1 MEENKNEI
9 SLDSLM
15 SQRKDLAIS
24 KEEVAQEV
32 EREIQVMD
40 PLAREKVDQIKN
52 SINLQDSQLMSVYGN
67 NTQKGIAQFSEQ
79 ILTEVRSKD
88 TGEVG
93 ALMADLMV
101 KVKDM
106 DFASPQSGSLL
117 DKLPFFKGAKQSV
130 EKYLARYQVME
141 NQIDKIQAQL
151 ESARMEMLKD
161 IGVFDKLYE
170 KNVEYFQELQFY
182 IVAGEEKIAEM
193 RNEVLP
199 RLYEEA
205 KGKNDPMAMQ
215 VVKDFEEN
223 INRFEKRVFDLKTS
237 KTVAIQTAPQIK
249 LIQNNDKLL
258 VDKVTDAINNTI
270 PLWKSQVVIALGV
283 NKQAQVLEMQK
294 SVSDTTNELLRRNAA
309 NLKQSTLEI
318 AQEAERSTIDV
329 NTLKKVNEDLIATIE
344 ESIAIHEKARENRK
358 QAEVELVKIEG
369 QLQTALEKTLAPR
382 GQERLN

>member
-1 MEENKNEI
+1 MEDKKNEI
-9 SLDSLM
+9 TLDSLM
-15 SQRKDLAIS
+15 SQNKELAVS
-24 KEEVAQEV
+24 PQAVTEEVETRVQVLDEADRQKV
-32 EREIQVMD
+32 NEIK
-40 PLAREKVDQIKN
+40 E

-79 ILTEVRSKD
+79 ILSEVRSKD
-88 TGEVG
+88 TGDVG
-93 ALMADLMV
+93 ELMADLMV

-106 DFASPQSGSLL
+106 DFANPKSESLL

-161 IGVFDKLYE
+161 IGIFDKLYE
-170 KNVEYFQELQFY
+170 KNVDYFQELQYY
-182 IVAGEEKIAEM
+182 IVAGEEKVEEM
-193 RNEVLP
+193 RNQVLP
-199 RLYEEA
+199 KLYEDA
-205 KGKNDPMAMQ
+205 KAKNEPMAMQ

-223 INRFEKRVFDLKTS
+223 INRFEKRIFDLKTS

-283 NKQAQVLEMQK
+283 NKQAQVLEMQR
-294 SVSDTTNELLRRNAA
+294 SVSDTTNELLRKNAA

-318 AQEAERSTIDV
+318 AEEAERSTIDV
-329 NTLKKVNEDLIATIE
+329 DTLKKVNEDLIATIE
-344 ESIAIHEKARENRK
+344 ESIVIHENARKNREK
-358 QAEVELVKIEG
+358 AEVELVKIEG
-369 QLQTALEKTLAPR
+369 QLQNALEKTLAPN
-382 GQERLN
+382 GQARLN

>member
-106 DFASPQSGSLL
+106 DFASPQSDSLL